1 MVITN
6 QTPFYG
12 ESGGQVADTGLIS
25 NENFK
30 FEVSDVQKKLVDL
43 FVHYGKVKSGSI
55 QKNDSV
61 ELKIDLERR
70 NNIRA
75 YHSATHL
82 LHESLRRVLGDH
94 VTQKGS
100 LVDSDRLRF
109 DFSHMKPISDE
120 EISKIEFNVNSIIE
134 KKSSVKTRI
143 MTPKEAVEEGALAL
157 FGEKYGD
164 EVRVLSMGNEKNKC
178 FSTEL
183 CGGTHVKNTSDIGLF
198 KIISQSSIAA
208 GVRRVEALRG
218 NQLKNYLEN
227 RNELSNLSIQKNEE
241 AIRELTTKIVEL
253 GGKPFL
259 KNKDQTSLIK
269 DLSKQFEQLSVGS
282 ILKDKNKN
290 IINDQVINGIQ
301 IRFQKV
307 LDLPFK
313 DLRKLIDEGKK
324 EIKEGIVIVYSVN
337 ENKVGLAVGVTKT
350 FINKFDAVKIVR
362 AGSKIIGGK
371 GGGGRNDFAQAGGTL
386 PDKIE
391 DSFESIKKIIN

>member
-1 MVITN
+1 
-6 QTPFYG
+6 
-12 ESGGQVADTGLIS
+12 
-25 NENFK
+25 
-30 FEVSDVQKKLVDL
+30 
-43 FVHYGKVKSGSI
+43 
-55 QKNDSV
+55 
-61 ELKIDLERR
+61 
-70 NNIRA
+70 
-75 YHSATHL
+75 
-82 LHESLRRVLGDH
+82 
-94 VTQKGS
+94 
-100 LVDSDRLRF
+100 
-109 DFSHMKPISDE
+109 
-120 EISKIEFNVNSIIE
+120 
-134 KKSSVKTRI
+134 
-143 MTPKEAVEEGALAL
+143 MTPKEAIANGALAL

-164 EVRVLSMGNEKNKC
+164 EVRVLSIGNENDNY

-183 CGGTHVKNTSDIGLF
+183 CGGTHVKNTSDIGVF

-391 DSFESIKKIIN
+391 DSFESIKTIIN